1 MGLIAEIDGSD
12 YINASWI
19 TDKREIATQGPLPNT
34 VVHFL
39 QMICEQKID
48 IIVMLTKTVEESRR
62 ASCKF
67 NFESKYLIDIVIIQK
82 KTHSLTVSAMGNI
95 KCEKYWPDVSESLT
109 FDHMEIKTLDE
120 TEMIE
125 NEIIQRT
132 LKIES
137 KQEIC

>member
-1 MGLIAEIDGSD
+1 
-12 YINASWI
+12 
-19 TDKREIATQGPLPNT
+19 
-34 VVHFL
+34 
-39 QMICEQKID
+39 
-48 IIVMLTKTVEESRR
+48 
-62 ASCKF
+62 
-67 NFESKYLIDIVIIQK
+67 
-82 KTHSLTVSAMGNI
+82 MGNI